1 MVKVIKEPF
10 KAIKTTAKQKFITNL
25 HNREAVVKLHMSLEI
40 SRCLGYGPKA
50 LMYKATRHRQKFN
63 AFIPADTALNNS
75 NNFVLASYLSG
86 ICLESCFSRSGEECR
101 KQWRKEEDIEEKQW
115 KMKRK
120 KKTEDKES
128 QMITISIFG
137 FKLYFA
143 QKHNL
148 KKSPAVNKY

>member
-1 MVKVIKEPF
+1 MVKVKKEPF

-40 SRCLGYGPKA
+40 SRCLGYGPK
-50 LMYKATRHRQKFN
+50 
-63 AFIPADTALNNS
+63 ADTALNNS

-143 QKHNL
+143 PKHNL